1 MVVLKKMHHLK
12 YLDLTGNPLV
22 EETGYRLLVIKTL
35 PWLEILDMHKV
46 GTPWAP
52 LEFWHDVY
60 P

>member
-1 MVVLKKMHHLK
+1 MQGSLEVLKQMHHLK

-46 GTPWAP
+46 GTPRG
-52 LEFWHDVY
+52 LLGFWR
-60 P
+60 